1 MHVDGKTWYLSQI
14 YSEFGIERRDTAIF
28 SSTGVH
34 IMDGIVMI
42 DVALQRKVF

>member
-1 MHVDGKTWYLSQI
+1 MWTEKPGTCPNI

-28 SSTGVH
+28 SSTGIH
-34 IMDGIVMI
+34 IMDGLVMI